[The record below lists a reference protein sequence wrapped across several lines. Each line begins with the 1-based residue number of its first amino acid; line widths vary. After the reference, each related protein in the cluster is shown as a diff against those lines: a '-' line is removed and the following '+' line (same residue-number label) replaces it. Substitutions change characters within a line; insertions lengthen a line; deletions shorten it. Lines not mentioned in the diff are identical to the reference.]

1 MSNTTMS
8 SRERFYKAVNHEEP
22 DRIPINFGGCAQ
34 STLLHTEPKFPAVTK
49 LYEHLGITN
58 FEYPE
63 TGPIANQVYNMDE
76 RVMDRFGSDFRLIMP
91 NGGPIDQH
99 EDGSITIRGV
109 SCGLRARRIGIYDDI
124 FEHPLTNITTK
135 KGIEEYPYWPTD
147 EDFKNLAEGK
157 VEEIKKL
164 HEETDKV
171 ILEDLYKPYPH
182 LMYSLLAGYDKWMI
196 DLKTEPDFYFALSD
210 KLFKIGLKVVEHW
223 IGPIGKYLD
232 VVSTYDDLGMQTGP
246 LLSPDDYVTYLKPYE
261 KRMNE
266 HIRKYTDAKLY
277 RHSCGSVYDFIP
289 HLIDIGVEIL
299 NPVQPLAKNM
309 EPWRLKKEFGK
320 DLTFFG
326 GIDTQQLLYKNE
338 QEVRDGVRDVIRT
351 YAPGGGFI
359 FASSHNIEP
368 DTPTENIPAM
378 FETALEYGKYPIR

>member
-49 LYEHLGITN
+49 LYEHLGITD
-58 FEYPE
+58 FEYPV

-76 RVMDRFGSDFRLIMP
+76 RVMERFGSDFRLIMP
-91 NGGPIDQH
+91 NGGPIDHH

-157 VEEIKKL
+157 IEEIKKL

-171 ILEDLYKPYPH
+171 ILEDLYKPY
-182 LMYSLLAGYDKWMI
+182 
-196 DLKTEPDFYFALSD
+196 
-210 KLFKIGLKVVEHW
+210 
-223 IGPIGKYLD
+223 
-232 VVSTYDDLGMQTGP
+232 
-246 LLSPDDYVTYLKPYE
+246 
-261 KRMNE
+261 
-266 HIRKYTDAKLY
+266 
-277 RHSCGSVYDFIP
+277 P

-326 GIDTQQLLYKNE
+326 GIDTQQLLYRNE
-338 QEVRDGVRDVIRT
+338 QEVRDGVRDVIRS

-359 FASSHNIEP
+359 FAGSHNIEP
-368 DTPTENIPAM
+368 DTPTENILAM